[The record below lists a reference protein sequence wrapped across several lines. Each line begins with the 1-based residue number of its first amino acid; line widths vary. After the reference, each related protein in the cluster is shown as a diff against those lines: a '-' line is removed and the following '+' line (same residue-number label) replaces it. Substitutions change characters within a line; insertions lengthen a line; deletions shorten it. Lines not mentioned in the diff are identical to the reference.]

1 MLTIKLELDQ
11 DKISEFIGTSDPQGA
26 VFTAC
31 NGDHCVAYGI
41 FQTEEDTVYLC
52 RCYYSDVQV
61 LDGIVR
67 AAFHWAM
74 ALGAECYDI
83 TRADE
88 TTLNKLVSMGYQE
101 KGRLDALKSAC
112 GH

>member
-11 DKISEFIGTSDPQGA
+11 DKISEFIGTEEPQGA

-31 NGDHCVAYGI
+31 EGEHCVAYGI
-41 FQTEEDTVYLC
+41 FQTEEDTVCLC
-52 RCYYSDVQV
+52 RCMYSDPQV

-67 AAFHWAM
+67 AAFHWAA

-83 TRADE
+83 TRADGA
-88 TTLNKLVSMGYQE
+88 TLKLLGSMGYQA
-101 KGRLDALKSAC
+101 KGRLAELKAGC
-112 GH
+112 HQ